1 VRPRYWLPPA
11 MLAHVDG
18 GGVFRQAGKRRGEMR
33 TDVESA
39 LASGLWGTWGAR
51 NPDAS
56 ETACSVVSRGSKSG
70 DVESLSPRSLFTK
83 HSV

>member
-1 VRPRYWLPPA
+1 

-39 LASGLWGTWGAR
+39 LASGLWGTWGLATPTPAR
-51 NPDAS
+51 PLARL
-56 ETACSVVSRGSKSG
+56 SREVQRAAK
-70 DVESLSPRSLFTK
+70 
-83 HSV
+83 